1 MDTTAETAGDAQG
14 QPQPEAAPERQKDRV
29 ATLLAE
35 AEEFAGAARAGNTR
49 RAYASDFKQFS
60 NWCQA
65 HGRPHMPASPETI
78 IAYLTDQAGTLKVS
92 TLQRR
97 LAAISEVHKAAGRPT
112 PTADA
117 RLRQVWQGIIRTYG
131 RRPDEVAPVGT
142 DTIRELLA
150 TLDDDLTGI
159 RDRAIVLLCYA
170 GAFRRSE
177 LVLLDVEDVE
187 QVEEGLVVTVHR
199 SKPEEPRAAPRKADG
214 ATVGRRIG
222 IPYGEHDDTCPVR
235 AYRAWL
241 EASGITEGPLFC
253 PIDRFGR
260 LKHQRLRAQ
269 AVSLILKRC
278 AERAGLDPNL
288 FSSHSMRSGHVIQ
301 AARHG
306 ASEEVIMTQTG
317 HRSVVMPRRYI
328 REGSL
333 FGENSAAALGL

>member
-1 MDTTAETAGDAQG
+1 MDTAAGTGGNG
-14 QPQPEAAPERQKDRV
+14 QRQQQSEATPERQQDRV

-35 AEEFAGAARAGNTR
+35 AEEYAGAARAGNTR

-60 NWCQA
+60 SWCQA
-65 HGRPHMPASPETI
+65 HGRPYMPASPETI
-78 IAYLTDQAGTLKVS
+78 IAYLTDQAGKLKVS

-131 RRPDEVAPVGT
+131 RRPDEVAPIGT

-150 TLDDDLTGI
+150 TLDDDPTGI

-177 LVLLDVEDVE
+177 LVLLDVQDVE
-187 QVEEGLVVTVHR
+187 QVEEGLVITVHR
-199 SKPEEPRAAPRKADG
+199 SKTDQQA
-214 ATVGRRIG
+214 VGRRIG
-222 IPYGEHDDTCPVR
+222 IPYGEHTDTCPVR
-235 AYRAWL
+235 AYQAWL
-241 EASGITEGPLFC
+241 ESSGITEGPLFR

-269 AVSLILKRC
+269 AVSLVLKRC

-301 AARHG
+301 AARRG
-306 ASEEVIMTQTG
+306 ASEEVIMAQTG

-333 FGENSAAALGL
+333 FRENSAASLGL